1 MRERQKNSSCG
12 ASAKNVICRVLRLG
26 RGVYQ
31 KLAIIAK
38 LLEPAC
44 GIVG

>member
-1 MRERQKNSSCG
+1 MCLIGTG
-12 ASAKNVICRVLRLG
+12 AVEYVIDRMLCLG

-38 LLEPAC
+38 LLQPAT
-44 GIVG
+44 